1 MRQGDAGR
9 DSLRR
14 EKKKNGARQGLH
26 SYRVYFLSTCYVPSP
41 ASEGCRG
48 HTGDKMDTVPSF
60 TGGTV

>member
-1 MRQGDAGR
+1 MRQEDAGR

-14 EKKKNGARQGLH
+14 EEKKMGPDRDCILTACI
-26 SYRVYFLSTCYVPSP
+26 SCYVPSP

-60 TGGTV
+60 TGGSV